1 MYVAV
6 AAILLEG
13 LLAARRQVGRIDI
26 IVVAEAEEGVTGV
39 GGKRFCRAAMTVID
53 GSATCCQGVG
63 VEGLLCVIDVQDA
76 EQSNSGSSRS
86 VPGKS
91 LPLDAQV
98 ATADGNHQ
106 AGEHRWRGGDMQ
118 RRIGEMFDPGDECTY
133 PTACVLQSDG
143 KPGANRCVGE

>member
-1 MYVAV
+1 MYIAFT
-6 AAILLEG
+6 AILLEG

-39 GGKRFCRAAMTVID
+39 GGKRFCRAAMRVID
-53 GSATCCQGVG
+53 RSATCCQGVG
-63 VEGLLCVIDVQDA
+63 VEGLFCVIEVQDA

-98 ATADGNHQ
+98 ATADGHHQ
-106 AGEHRWRGGDMQ
+106 AGEHPWRGGDM
-118 RRIGEMFDPGDECTY
+118 
-133 PTACVLQSDG
+133 
-143 KPGANRCVGE
+143 